1 MNDYQKHRFADNIIT
16 TLYNTVSGKKIA
28 FLGWAFKKNT
38 NDTRETPAMYVAD
51 ILMNDLANIA
61 VFDPKVSPNQIFTDI
76 NHVNGKS
83 DEENQKQLSF
93 VNDPYEACKN
103 AHAVVILTEW
113 DMFKDLDWKRIHDG
127 MMKPAFLFDGRN
139 LLNDS
144 EMKNLGFYY
153 KGIGK

>member
-1 MNDYQKHRFADNIIT
+1 MRLLRIIG
-16 TLYNTVSGKKIA
+16 N
-28 FLGWAFKKNT
+28 N
-38 NDTRETPAMYVAD
+38 
-51 ILMNDLANIA
+51 LANIA
-61 VFDPKVSPNQIFTDI
+61 VFDPKVSQNQLFTDI

-113 DMFKDLDWKRIHDG
+113 DMFKTLDWKRIHDG